1 MQPPGSDASKD
12 ASQSQFSDAPG
23 CSTMELLT
31 AAAQGNESLVR
42 TLMQQG
48 ADPLYQASCLL
59 ASTISTFLPLLKI
72 HF

>member
-12 ASQSQFSDAPG
+12 ASQRQFSDVPG
-23 CSTMELLT
+23 SSTLQLLT
-31 AAAQGNESLVR
+31 AAAQGDESLVR

-59 ASTISTFLPLLKI
+59 AHTFSIFLPLL
-72 HF
+72 